1 MIFHEFG
8 DCTLPHIMLIHGG
21 GNAWWNYLRQACVL
35 ARHYHVILPTLDGHG
50 EECQT
55 PYVSTERTADQLMD
69 YIQQHSGGHLFALC
83 GVSLGG
89 QIVMELLTRKSDL
102 TEKAIIDGSLCYPQ
116 PLMARFCIASVWL
129 FGCLMFSKRACRFQ
143 LKLMP
148 KLLPAKM
155 AYPQEIQEYY
165 LRDMP
170 RTPRKT
176 LYTMYRTYMAQYR
189 LKESVGSSRAQV
201 MYWYGEKEMKCVK
214 NSARMFQ
221 QLLPSCRIYEAKGYG
236 HGYLSVYLPEEWLG
250 IAIPFFEEEAQN
262 ASGE

>member
-1 MIFHEFG
+1 MTFHEFG
-8 DCTLPHIMLIHGG
+8 DRALPHIMLIHGG
-21 GNAWWNYLRQACVL
+21 GNAWWNYLRQARVL
-35 ARHYHVILPTLDGHG
+35 AQRYHVILPTLDGHG
-50 EECQT
+50 EEYQT
-55 PYVSTERTADQLMD
+55 PYVSTERSADQLMD
-69 YIQQHSGGHLFALC
+69 YIQQHCGGHLFALC

-89 QIVMELLTRKSDL
+89 QIVMELLTRKPDL
-102 TEKAIIDGSLCYPQ
+102 TEKAIIDGSLCDPR
-116 PLMARFCIASVWL
+116 PMMARFCIASVWL
-129 FGCLMFSKRACRFQ
+129 FGWTLFSKRACRLQ

-148 KLLPAKM
+148 KLLPAEM

-189 LKESVGSSRAQV
+189 LKESVGNSRAQV
-201 MYWYGEKEMKCVK
+201 MYWYGEKELKCVK

-236 HGYLSVYLPEEWLG
+236 HGYLSVYLPKEWLS
-250 IAIPFFEEEAQN
+250 IALPFFEDG
-262 ASGE
+262 STP

>member
-1 MIFHEFG
+1 M
-8 DCTLPHIMLIHGG
+8 MLGFY
-21 GNAWWNYLRQACVL
+21 APV
-35 ARHYHVILPTLDGHG
+35 
-50 EECQT
+50 E
-55 PYVSTERTADQLMD
+55 
-69 YIQQHSGGHLFALC
+69 
-83 GVSLGG
+83 
-89 QIVMELLTRKSDL
+89 
-102 TEKAIIDGSLCYPQ
+102 
-116 PLMARFCIASVWL
+116 
-129 FGCLMFSKRACRFQ
+129 CLMFSKRACRFQ

>member
-1 MIFHEFG
+1 MTFHEFG
-8 DCTLPHIMLIHGG
+8 DDTRPHIMLIHGG
-21 GNAWWNYLRQACVL
+21 GNAWWNYLRQARVL
-35 ARHYHVILPTLDGHG
+35 AQHYHVILPTLDGHG
-50 EECQT
+50 EAYQT

-69 YIQQHSGGHLFALC
+69 YIQQHCGGHLFALC

-89 QIVMELLTRKSDL
+89 QIVIELLARKPDL
-102 TEKAIIDGSLCYPQ
+102 TEKAIVDGSLCYPQ
-116 PLMARFCIASVWL
+116 PMMARFCIASVWL
-129 FGCLMFSKRACRFQ
+129 FGWMLFSKWACRLQ

-148 KLLPAKM
+148 KLLPKEM
-155 AYPQEIQEYY
+155 TYPQEIQEYY

-250 IAIPFFEEEAQN
+250 IAIPFFEGKDPN
-262 ASGE
+262 APGE